1 MKKLFRKLK
10 IHLSRIFGL
19 KRRVLFFD
27 GVTLTDKKVSKKELK
42 NKNVKNI
49 DGFEMVDE
57 AKLDPP
63 SMGYIEFR
71 MKHKDIINQIPFIWS
86 DNGFL
91 FLKYDSKDSS
101 YIDVDITHLTSE
113 EIGYIVEHT
122 QQLECFN
129 GWLRDRKRPVID
141 VVGEDKYINPYSK

>member
-1 MKKLFRKLK
+1 MKFLKKLFRKLK

-57 AKLDPP
+57 AKLDPQLTKYL
-63 SMGYIEFR
+63 GFVE
-71 MKHKDIINQIPFIWS
+71 KHKSIINQIPNVTIFGSELVMRYVTIEEPCI
-86 DNGFL
+86 NLIVG
-91 FLKYDSKDSS
+91 
-101 YIDVDITHLTSE
+101 DIST
-113 EIGYIVEHT
+113 
-122 QQLECFN
+122 
-129 GWLRDRKRPVID
+129 
-141 VVGEDKYINPYSK
+141 EDIIYRVTDIQNQEDFKHWIK